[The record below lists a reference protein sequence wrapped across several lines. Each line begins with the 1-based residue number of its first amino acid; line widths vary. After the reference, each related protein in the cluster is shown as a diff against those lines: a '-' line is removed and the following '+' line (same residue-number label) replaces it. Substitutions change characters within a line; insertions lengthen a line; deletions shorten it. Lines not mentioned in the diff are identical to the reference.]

1 MKGTAMKT
9 LITAFALVFV
19 AEMGDKTQLFLVGL
33 SSRYKTRTIAVSIA
47 AAIAILNG
55 AAVALG
61 FLIGG
66 TIDASYIKCAAAIA
80 FLAFA
85 YVSLLP
91 KKSDGERSGGKSA
104 FAAIFLSFLLAELG
118 DKTQLMT
125 FTLAANERAAG
136 GGFPGAAAVFI
147 GCSVGLFA
155 ADMIGLAAG
164 AILAKK
170 LPDSV
175 FSVISFVIFTLFGI
189 YTAYEASYAIFN
201 AAAAPVIITIV
212 SVTLVF
218 AALCG
223 ITLYILKKRET
234 EKPDKEKT

>member
-1 MKGTAMKT
+1 MQT
-9 LITAFALVFV
+9 LFTAFALVFV

-33 SSRYKTRTIAVSIA
+33 SSRYKTRTIALSIA
-47 AAIAILNG
+47 CAIAILNG

-61 FLIGG
+61 FLVGG
-66 TIDASYIKCAAAIA
+66 SIDAKYIKCAAALA

-91 KKSDGERSGGKSA
+91 NGAEDERSGGKSA

-136 GGFPGAAAVFI
+136 GGVAGAAMIFI

-164 AILAKK
+164 AFLAKR
-170 LPDSV
+170 LPDNV
-175 FSVISFVIFTLFGI
+175 FSAISFVIFTLFGI

-201 AAAAPVIITIV
+201 AATFPVIITIV
-212 SVTLVF
+212 SVTVAF

-223 ITLYILKKRET
+223 VTLYLLKRRGKNEP
-234 EKPDKEKT
+234 EKEDEP

>member
-1 MKGTAMKT
+1 MQT
-9 LITAFALVFV
+9 LFTAFALVFV

-33 SSRYKTRTIAVSIA
+33 SSRYKTKTIALSIA

-61 FLIGG
+61 FLVGG
-66 TIDASYIKCAAAIA
+66 SIDAKYIKCAAALA

-91 KKSDGERSGGKSA
+91 KGEEEERSSGKSA

-136 GGFPGAAAVFI
+136 GGIAGAAMIFI

-164 AILAKK
+164 AFLAKR

-175 FSVISFVIFTLFGI
+175 FTAISFVIFTLFGI
-189 YTAYEASYAIFN
+189 YTAYEASSAIFN
-201 AAAAPVIITIV
+201 SALLPVVITIS

-223 ITLYILKKRET
+223 VTLYKLKRRGGKNAEDGN
-234 EKPDKEKT
+234 ENK